1 MLKNHSA
8 VVRLCIF
15 NNRGLCDNRADAL
28 RGGARAPQPAFL
40 DEHVKYKASSRANM
54 CAHLHAIST
63 HRLLAPAHFF
73 LPPPPFDFSGI
84 SSPLSPYPT
93 VPNPFLPVARS
104 SVSAST
110 RPRHLASTSTN
121 ASQMHGFRGSFTCD
135 THTSAAVRTF
145 GPPVHKMRSN
155 PNLRP
160 PAPHPHPRTSP
171 SRLPALLLFAPAS
184 VHHRRVPVPILL
196 RSMIHSVLLMLL
208 PVEYFAHL
216 SGGRPPAPRSPVFTP
231 TSSSRLPAV
240 GRAATSRTR
249 WSLRERVLNFTGL
262 NYSQNTLTFSIPQ
275 TTLVRL
281 AEPRPSDW
289 PLNCTAYIGA

>member
-1 MLKNHSA
+1 
-8 VVRLCIF
+8 
-15 NNRGLCDNRADAL
+15 
-28 RGGARAPQPAFL
+28 
-40 DEHVKYKASSRANM
+40 
-54 CAHLHAIST
+54 
-63 HRLLAPAHFF
+63 
-73 LPPPPFDFSGI
+73 
-84 SSPLSPYPT
+84 
-93 VPNPFLPVARS
+93 
-104 SVSAST
+104 
-110 RPRHLASTSTN
+110 
-121 ASQMHGFRGSFTCD
+121 MHGFRGSFTCD

-184 VHHRRVPVPILL
+184 VHHRRVPVPVLL

-262 NYSQNTLTFSIPQ
+262 NYSQKSTLFPQ
-275 TTLVRL
+275 SCFRSSPQVPSRFPFLKRL
-281 AEPRPSDW
+281 LSNLLSPARPTGPSTAQPILEPNLLAVTDSH
-289 PLNCTAYIGA
+289 T